1 MSLGGFYNFTNAN
14 FGHEPTTSRKET
26 WKSEFERSP
35 EAVEI
40 TEHQFGII
48 HKKNMEDDRF
58 KVCREIIKIN

>member
-1 MSLGGFYNFTNAN
+1 MSLGGFYNFTNVH
-14 FGHEPTTSRKET
+14 FGQEPTTTRKKT

-58 KVCREIIKIN
+58 KVCCEITERN